1 MNTNTT
7 PTITITHR
15 TRANRLVSKNRIAGN
30 HLCARVLEAAIMW
43 ESFPNLHS
51 AEQLALAN
59 ALLVTEQG
67 THEWNLIA
75 HDIYTIIK

>member
-1 MNTNTT
+1 MNTNTNT
-7 PTITITHR
+7 PVTYTHR
-15 TRANRLVSKNRIAGN
+15 IRANDLVRINRIEGN

-75 HDIYTIIK
+75 HDIFTIIG